1 MEVILKEDIKN
12 LGLIGDIVSV
22 KPGYGRN
29 FLVPQGKAVFVTADN
44 LKQLELQKEELRK
57 KQDEELSVLR
67 EKAQTF
73 EGLKLTIEANVTD
86 EGTLYGSIGVIDI
99 ANSAIEKGIE
109 IEKSFINM
117 PDGPIKKIGSHEVEL
132 LLHPEIRVM
141 ITVEVIGGEVAI
153 KNTLDSE
160 EEEDNINEENI
171 IKSPMVGVAYL
182 SVDPNSPPYVKIG
195 QHVKIGDTLLLIEAM
210 KTFNEIKA
218 PKSGVIKKIVT
229 LNSQPV
235 EYGDHLIIFE

>member
-67 EKAQTF
+67 EKAQRF

-171 IKSPMVGVAYL
+171 
-182 SVDPNSPPYVKIG
+182 
-195 QHVKIGDTLLLIEAM
+195 DTEN
-210 KTFNEIKA
+210 TEE
-218 PKSGVIKKIVT
+218 S
-229 LNSQPV
+229 
-235 EYGDHLIIFE
+235 E

>member
-73 EGLKLTIEANVTD
+73 KGLKLTIEANVTD

-141 ITVEVIGGEVAI
+141 ISVEVIGGEVAI

-171 IKSPMVGVAYL
+171 
-182 SVDPNSPPYVKIG
+182 
-195 QHVKIGDTLLLIEAM
+195 DTEN
-210 KTFNEIKA
+210 TEE
-218 PKSGVIKKIVT
+218 S
-229 LNSQPV
+229 
-235 EYGDHLIIFE
+235 E

>member
-12 LGLIGDIVSV
+12 LGVIGDIVSV

-57 KQDEELSVLR
+57 KQDDELAALR

-73 EGLKLTIEANVTD
+73 EGLRLTIEANVTD
-86 EGTLYGSIGVIDI
+86 EGTLYGSIGTIDI
-99 ANSAIEKGIE
+99 ANAAIEKGIE
-109 IEKSFINM
+109 LEKSFINM
-117 PDGPIKKIGSHEVEL
+117 PDGPIKIIGSHEVEL
-132 LLHPEIRVM
+132 LLHPEIQVM

-171 IKSPMVGVAYL
+171 
-182 SVDPNSPPYVKIG
+182 
-195 QHVKIGDTLLLIEAM
+195 DTEN
-210 KTFNEIKA
+210 TEE
-218 PKSGVIKKIVT
+218 S
-229 LNSQPV
+229 
-235 EYGDHLIIFE
+235 E

>member
-73 EGLKLTIEANVTD
+73 EDLKLTIEANVTD

-153 KNTLDSE
+153 
-160 EEEDNINEENI
+160 
-171 IKSPMVGVAYL
+171 
-182 SVDPNSPPYVKIG
+182 
-195 QHVKIGDTLLLIEAM
+195 
-210 KTFNEIKA
+210 
-218 PKSGVIKKIVT
+218 
-229 LNSQPV
+229 
-235 EYGDHLIIFE
+235 

>member
-73 EGLKLTIEANVTD
+73 EDLKLTIEANVTD
-86 EGTLYGSIGVIDI
+86 EATLYGSIGVIDI

-153 KNTLDSE
+153 
-160 EEEDNINEENI
+160 
-171 IKSPMVGVAYL
+171 
-182 SVDPNSPPYVKIG
+182 
-195 QHVKIGDTLLLIEAM
+195 
-210 KTFNEIKA
+210 
-218 PKSGVIKKIVT
+218 
-229 LNSQPV
+229 
-235 EYGDHLIIFE
+235 

>member
-73 EGLKLTIEANVTD
+73 KGLKLTIEANVTD

-171 IKSPMVGVAYL
+171 
-182 SVDPNSPPYVKIG
+182 
-195 QHVKIGDTLLLIEAM
+195 DTEN
-210 KTFNEIKA
+210 TEE
-218 PKSGVIKKIVT
+218 S
-229 LNSQPV
+229 
-235 EYGDHLIIFE
+235 E